1 MSDYNWQTVE
11 TIIDEVLALPVEKRE
26 EYIRERCKGN
36 DELKNEV
43 NLLLASINE
52 SEGWLENPEKYKEG
66 LFEEA
71 SDDLASLPTD
81 HITTGSKIGS
91 YIIKEKIGEGGMG
104 SVYRAEREGKDFTHE
119 VAVKIIQKHRA
130 TKENIQRFRRE
141 QQILANLKHTGVARL
156 YDGGLTEEGFPF
168 IIMEYVDGSP
178 ITAYCREQNCSVKEK
193 IELFKKVLSAVQ
205 YAHENLTIHRDLKPD
220 NILVD
225 RHGNVKILDFGISKL
240 LEDDDIDLT
249 RTNAQVLTLRYASP
263 EQIKNG
269 VITTASDIY
278 SLGIILYKLLT
289 GKEPFK
295 LDKLT
300 RYQVEKV
307 IVEKEPPTPS
317 SIVEGGLKTKL
328 KGDIDAI
335 LMKAIRKE
343 PESRYRTANDFI
355 NDLNHYFEGLPVTAR
370 EDSFRYRAN
379 KFMRRHKQGVA
390 VFSGIVLLISALVGF
405 YTWRITQER
414 NQAQLEAEKARQ
426 VTEYIKEIFRVNDP
440 TEAQI
445 EARDLNAIQLLN
457 NGLER
462 VNRLQSQPAIQSEL
476 MIVISDVFY
485 GIGEYQTADSL
496 LQASLIIQKQLYGE
510 SSPQTAKT
518 YHNLGI
524 VKRKLGHLD
533 QAIEHGEIALNLFKK
548 ASGTDN
554 TLLANVTAE
563 LGSNYEEKGNADKAL
578 TLFNES
584 LSYYYK
590 NNRTIS
596 RLDNQNI
603 ASTSRSLGRLLA
615 KQGENQRAEELLQ
628 NTYRINKDFFGDE
641 DLKVAY
647 SANDL
652 GTFYMNINEYEESYP
667 LFEESIRIK
676 KKFLEE
682 NHPSFAST
690 YNNMAVLQEKMG
702 NFSVAESLYNK
713 TLSLV
718 KVVFGQRHPA
728 TVATLS
734 NMGSLERRRGNFARS
749 ESLYTE
755 VLKLDQQIFGDQHR
769 YIGTDLYNIAIIK
782 HLTGNL
788 YTADSLFNESASI
801 LKATLPPSHPDL
813 IKTLIDHGKLALDL
827 EDSQKA
833 TQLLTECLERLEG
846 SDNARHSEYIEAYT
860 YLALSTMKNKDF
872 TSAERYFLEA
882 QSRIDSVDF
891 TDEKLI
897 AIIQENLETIQGL

>member
-26 EYIRERCKGN
+26 NYIRERCKGN

-43 NLLLASINE
+43 NLLLASITE
-52 SEGWLENPEKYKEG
+52 SEGWLENPEEYKAG

-81 HITTGSKIGS
+81 HITTGSTIGS

-104 SVYRAEREGKDFTHE
+104 SVFRAERAGKDFTHE

-130 TKENIQRFRRE
+130 TKENIQRFRKE
-141 QQILANLKHTGVARL
+141 QQILANLKHPGIARL
-156 YDGGLTEEGFPF
+156 YDGGVTEEGFPF

-178 ITAYCREQNCSVKEK
+178 ITTYCSEQNCSVAER

-225 RHGNVKILDFGISKL
+225 RQGNVKILDFGISKL

-289 GKEPFK
+289 GKEPFD
-295 LDKLT
+295 LDDLT

-307 IVEKEPPTPS
+307 IVENEPSTPS
-317 SIVEGGLKTKL
+317 SIVEGSLKAKL

-355 NDLNHYFEGLPVTAR
+355 NDLNRYFEGLPVTAR

-390 VFSGIVLLISALVGF
+390 VFSAIVLLISALVGF

-414 NQAQLEAEKARQ
+414 NQAQLEAEKSRQ
-426 VTEYIKEIFRVNDP
+426 ITEYIKEIFRVNDP

-462 VNRLQSQPAIQSEL
+462 VNNLESQPAIQSEL

-496 LQASLIIQKQLYGE
+496 LQASLSIQKQLYGE
-510 SSPQTAKT
+510 SSPETART

-524 VKRKLGHLD
+524 VKRKQGQLD
-533 QAIEHGEIALNLFKK
+533 EAIEHGEIALDFFTK
-548 ASGTDN
+548 APDTDY
-554 TLLANVTAE
+554 TLLADVTAE
-563 LGSNYEEKGNADKAL
+563 LANNYEQKGNADKAL
-578 TLFNES
+578 ALFNQS
-584 LSYYYK
+584 LSYY
-590 NNRTIS
+590 NNKTIS
-596 RLDNQNI
+596 RLDSQNV

-615 KQGENQRAEELLQ
+615 KQGDYQKAEELLQ
-628 NTYRINKDFFGDE
+628 NTYQINKEFYGNTN
-641 DLKVAY
+641 LKVAY

-652 GTFYMNINEYEESYP
+652 GTFYVNINKYEEAYS

-690 YNNMAVLQEKMG
+690 YNNMAVLQERMG
-702 NFSVAESLYNK
+702 NFVAAESLYNQ

-718 KVVFGQRHPA
+718 KVAFGQRHPA

-755 VLKLDQQIFGDQHR
+755 VLKLDQQIFGEQHR
-769 YIGTDLYNIAIIK
+769 YVGTDLYNIANIK

-788 YTADSLFNESASI
+788 HTADSLFNESALI

-813 IKTLIDHGKLALDL
+813 IKTMIDHGKLALDL

-833 TQLLTECLERLEG
+833 SQLLKECLKRLDG
-846 SDNARHSEYIEAYT
+846 SDNTRHSEYIQAYT
-860 YLALSTMKNKDF
+860 YLALSTMKDKDF
-872 TSAERYFLEA
+872 STAERYFLEA

-891 TDEKLI
+891 NDDKLT
-897 AIIQENLETIQGL
+897 AIIQENLKTIQGL